1 MVQLVKK
8 PIQVTHGTNRENQTV
23 LAVCSTDGKA
33 LDQLIVLKEKFIQT
47 VWLGSESL
55 KDSYFPAR
63 ISGWMTTKTFHDWF
77 TTFVETVET
86 RPRLLLFD
94 CHLTHLSFGTI
105 DLAIHVNITLVKLPA
120 HCTDVLQPLDI
131 SCFSPLKEQYEKL
144 LAEFVHRTGGWQIL
158 LKSAFY
164 NLIAKFW
171 REGLTKENSVSGFQK
186 TGILPVDQ
194 SKYKVDR

>member
-1 MVQLVKK
+1 MVKK
-8 PIQVTHGTNRENQTV
+8 PIQVTHGANRENQTV

-33 LDQLIVLKEKFIQT
+33 LDWLIVLKGKFIQT

-105 DLAIHVNITLVKLPA
+105 DLAIHVNISLVKLPA

>member
-1 MVQLVKK
+1 
-8 PIQVTHGTNRENQTV
+8 
-23 LAVCSTDGKA
+23 
-33 LDQLIVLKEKFIQT
+33 
-47 VWLGSESL
+47 
-55 KDSYFPAR
+55 
-63 ISGWMTTKTFHDWF
+63 MTTKTFHDWF
-77 TTFVETVET
+77 ATFVETVET

-94 CHLTHLSFGTI
+94 CHLTHLSFGTT

-144 LAEFVHRTGGWQIL
+144 LAEFVHRTGGWQTL

-194 SKYKVDR
+194 SKYKVDRLDKVKLELYKKLSLNCIKSGKSLVLQKILMATPLLKLGLQI